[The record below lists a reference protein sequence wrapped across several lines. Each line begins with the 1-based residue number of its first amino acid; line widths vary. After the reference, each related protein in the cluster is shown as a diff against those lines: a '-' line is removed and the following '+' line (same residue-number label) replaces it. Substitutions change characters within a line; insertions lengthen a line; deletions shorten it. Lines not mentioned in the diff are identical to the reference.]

1 MALKPNENAEELSG
15 QFEGDII
22 LNALQKQIIQGI
34 HSKTGLLDESY
45 RWINNT
51 IAYEI
56 DYEVFSDEQVAHI
69 ESGLELIQNVTC
81 VTFVERTDEEDYIS
95 VIGDS
100 TGCWSY
106 VGRQGGRQELHLQLY
121 APDTGCFRI
130 GTIVHEF
137 IHALGF
143 FHMQSAT
150 ERDEYVTIMW
160 DNILPGTESN
170 FNKYGADVVT
180 NFGVEYDYG
189 SVMHYGAYG
198 FAINAS
204 LPTIVPI
211 DPTAEIGQRIGM
223 SYDDILRIKHMYDC
237 VIPY

>member
-1 MALKPNENAEELSG
+1 MSLKPTENAEEFSG

-22 LNALQKQIIQGI
+22 LNALQKQFVRGI
-34 HSKTGLLDESY
+34 HSKTGLLNETY

-56 DYEVFSDEQVAHI
+56 DYETFNDEQIAHI
-69 ESGLELIQNVTC
+69 ELGLELIQNVTC

-100 TGCWSY
+100 TGCWSF
-106 VGRQGGRQELHLQLY
+106 VGRQGGKQELHLQLY
-121 APDTGCFRI
+121 EPESGCFRI

-143 FHMQSAT
+143 YHMQSAT
-150 ERDEYVTIMW
+150 EHDEYVTIMW
-160 DNILPGTESN
+160 DNIQPGTENN
-170 FNKYGADVVT
+170 FGKYGADVIT

-198 FAINAS
+198 FAINSS
-204 LPTIVPI
+204 LPTIVPL

-223 SYDDILRIKHMYDC
+223 SYDDILRIKHMYSC